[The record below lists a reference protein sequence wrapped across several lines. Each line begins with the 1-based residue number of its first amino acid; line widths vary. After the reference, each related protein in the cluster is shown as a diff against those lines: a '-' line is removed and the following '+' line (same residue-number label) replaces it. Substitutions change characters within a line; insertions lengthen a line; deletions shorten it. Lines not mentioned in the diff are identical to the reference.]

1 MDAKRWRMGGALLLL
16 RHLEKAG
23 YVGEIVHDRHIARLE
38 LFGFQ
43 KALPGMI
50 QVIPH
55 VLRRVDALP
64 IVSVQRV

>member
-1 MDAKRWRMGGALLLL
+1 MGGALLLLLL

-23 YVGEIVHDRHIARLE
+23 YVSKIMHDRHIARLE
-38 LFGFQ
+38 LFSLQ

-55 VLRRVDALP
+55 VLRGVDALP
-64 IVSVQRV
+64 IVSVQRI